1 MVIVYVYTLQLF
13 SKVTHLIPLPTVCES
28 YDNLHYHEGIV
39 ELVLSSAA
47 QVDPQNL
54 GLHYYKSN
62 QPPGDIVSQGAFMER
77 LKIYD
82 TITKTLKNLL
92 KDQLQPVA
100 PSSAVP
106 AQPGPPP
113 AKPDKEELPNP
124 RKEVNMILVFLFCV
138 HLATY
143 AYIYLTSLQFDDMV
157 TLVLRSDD
165 ELLHV
170 TLYSWFISERM
181 GQKLVEVSSFQLWLA
196 MSELT

>member
-1 MVIVYVYTLQLF
+1 M
-13 SKVTHLIPLPTVCES
+13 CES

-62 QPPGDIVSQGAFMER
+62 QPPGDVVGQGAFMER
-77 LKIYD
+77 LKIYA
-82 TITKTLKNLL
+82 TITKTLEKLL

-100 PSSAVP
+100 PSSAIP

-124 RKEVNMILVFLFCV
+124 RKEVDVISLWFSCV
-138 HLATY
+138 QLATCT
-143 AYIYLTSLQFDDMV
+143 YIHLTLLQFDDVV

-170 TLYSWFISERM
+170 TLYSWFITE
-181 GQKLVEVSSFQLWLA
+181 GLEQKLVEVSRFQLWLA
-196 MSELT
+196 MSELI